1 MTLIAGAI
9 VANHTSNINT
19 GMLILLSLGKT
30 HSRLRGKVE
39 AEEKKGKRKKE
50 KKRGNQTSVL
60 LREIKKT
67 STIPSWLTCTTTA
80 TNLSCW
86 ENFLYF
92 SLWDLRYL

>member
-30 HSRLRGKVE
+30 PFSVERKDRGRGEK
-39 AEEKKGKRKKE
+39 EKKEKG

-86 ENFLYF
+86 ENFIYF